1 VSDAQ
6 DSRAAL
12 LASVNFG
19 DIDCRNRVVMAPMTR
34 SRADAEDCPTALHVE
49 YYAQRASAGLIV
61 TEGVQPSIDGKGY
74 SRTAGLHETAQ
85 VEAWRRVTA
94 AVHAKGGRIVA
105 QLMHVGR
112 IASRYNKR
120 AEARTVAPCAVRAN
134 VSLYTDA
141 VGMQPCDDPEPLS
154 IAAIAN
160 VIEDY
165 ARAAQLAREAGFD
178 GVELH
183 CTSGYLPMQFLASN
197 TNLRSDAYGGDTIRR
212 TRFVIEILEALVAAI
227 GAGRV
232 GFRICPGNPF
242 NDVVDFEPLD
252 TYGYLLEAVRPLRCA
267 YLHVIRSPLPTID
280 AFALARAHHGGALI
294 INDGFEPDTAA
305 AAVTQ
310 GLGDAVSFGRHYVGN
325 PDLVER
331 IAAGAILATFD
342 RKTLYSPGARGYT
355 DYATLGSSTT
365 ANAATTSASTGGTS
379 Q

>member
-1 VSDAQ
+1 MQ
-6 DSRAAL
+6 TSRAAL
-12 LASVNFG
+12 LSPVEFG
-19 DIDCRNRVVMAPMTR
+19 DIHCRNRIVMAPMTR
-34 SRADAEDCPTALHVE
+34 SRADANDCPTALHVE

-74 SRTAGLHETAQ
+74 PRTPGLHEAAQ
-85 VEAWRRVTA
+85 VEAWRRVTD
-94 AVHAKGGRIVA
+94 AVHARGGRIVA

-120 AEARTVAPCAVRAN
+120 VEALTVAPCAVRAN

-141 VGMQPCDDPEPLS
+141 AGMQPCDDPEPLS
-154 IAAIAN
+154 IADIVK

-165 ARAAQLAREAGFD
+165 ASAARLAREAGFD

-197 TNLRSDAYGGDTIRR
+197 TNLRSDAYGGDTSRR
-212 TRFVIEILEALVAAI
+212 TRFVIETLEALVATI

-232 GFRICPGNPF
+232 GFRICPANPF

-252 TYGYLLEAVRPLRCA
+252 TYRCLLEAVRPLRCA
-267 YLHVIRSPLPTID
+267 YLHVIRSPLSTID
-280 AFALARAHHGGALI
+280 AFALARAHHDSALI
-294 INDGFEPDTAA
+294 INDGYEPDTAA

-310 GLGDAVSFGRHYVGN
+310 GLGDAVSFGRHYVSN

-331 IAAGAILATFD
+331 IEAGAALAVFD
-342 RKTLYSPGARGYT
+342 RKTLYTPGARGYT
-355 DYATLGSSTT
+355 DYAALGS
-365 ANAATTSASTGGTS
+365 ATPGGAP

>member
-1 VSDAQ
+1 MSPTQ
-6 DSRAAL
+6 TSRAAL
-12 LASVNFG
+12 LSPVEFG
-19 DIDCRNRVVMAPMTR
+19 DIHCRNRIVMAPMTR
-34 SRADAEDCPTALHVE
+34 SRADANDCPTALHVE

-74 SRTAGLHETAQ
+74 PRTPGLHEAAQ
-85 VEAWRRVTA
+85 VEAWRRVTD
-94 AVHAKGGRIVA
+94 AVHARGGRIVA

-120 AEARTVAPCAVRAN
+120 VEALTVAPCAVRAN

-141 VGMQPCDDPEPLS
+141 AGMQPCDDPEPLS
-154 IAAIAN
+154 IAAIAK

-165 ARAAQLAREAGFD
+165 AGAARLAREAGFD

-197 TNLRSDAYGGDTIRR
+197 TNLRSDAYGGDTSRR
-212 TRFVIEILEALVAAI
+212 TRFIIETLEALVAAI

-252 TYGYLLEAVRPLRCA
+252 TYRCLLEAVRPLRCA
-267 YLHVIRSPLPTID
+267 YLHVIRSPLSTID
-280 AFALARAHHGGALI
+280 AFALARAHHDGALI
-294 INDGFEPDTAA
+294 INDGYEPDTAA

-331 IAAGAILATFD
+331 IEAGAALAVFD
-342 RKTLYSPGARGYT
+342 RKTLYTPGERGYT
-355 DYATLGSSTT
+355 DYATLGSAT
-365 ANAATTSASTGGTS
+365 AGGS
-379 Q
+379 PQ